1 VTNVF
6 VAGSRRVSHLAD
18 DVRRRLDEMIQREL
32 AILVG
37 DANGADKA
45 IQAHFAARSYKN
57 VTVFCTAGDC
67 RNNVGAWPIH
77 AVPAPHRVKDFA
89 FFTAKDAAMAEE
101 ADVGLMLWDGQS
113 TGTMVNVA
121 RLVARGKITV
131 VYLSP
136 GTKFFTVKTAE
147 DLDAILLTTTPKVRA
162 KIEESI
168 GEHVTEFAQPQ
179 MF

>member
-1 VTNVF
+1 MKKVF
-6 VAGSRRVSHLAD
+6 VAGSRRVSHLGTD
-18 DVRRRLDEMIQREL
+18 IRRRLDEMIQRDL

-45 IQAHFAARSYKN
+45 MQAHFAERSYEN

-67 RNNVGAWPIH
+67 RNNVGGWPIR
-77 AVPAPHRVKDFA
+77 AVPAPHRARDFA

-121 RLVARGKITV
+121 RLVARGKIAVIYIST
-131 VYLSP
+131 
-136 GTKFFTVKTAE
+136 TMKFFTVKTPE
-147 DLDAILLTTTPKVRA
+147 DLGAILLAADPRVRA

-168 GEHVTEFAQPQ
+168 GEHVSEFAQPQ

>member
-6 VAGSRRVSHLAD
+6 VAGSRRVNHLAA
-18 DVRRRLDEMIQREL
+18 DVCRRLDEMIQREL

-45 IQAHFAARSYKN
+45 IQTHFAERSYKN
-57 VTVFCTAGDC
+57 VRVFCTAGDC
-67 RNNVGAWPIH
+67 RNNVGAWPVR
-77 AVPAPHRVKDFA
+77 AVPAPHRVRDFA
-89 FFTAKDAAMAEE
+89 FFTAKDAAMADE

-121 RLVARGKITV
+121 RLIARGKITV

-136 GTKFFTVKTAE
+136 AAKFFTVKTAE
-147 DLDAILLTTTPKVRA
+147 DFDAILLATTPKVRA